1 MGYNPFWLSP
11 GNSILTPYPAICP
24 PHFQFLWST
33 IVGHVLDRVDA
44 TGSLFE
50 HERVDVSASG
60 DVIAWSVRPITADV
74 AMARPCLWDVTF
86 PLRWIAAV
94 ISDVG
99 FQLEP
104 ARFRGR
110 AVHVNI
116 EQPVMCAVPLTPTTS
131 TFLWTQQKRASN
143 CSMQCSVPPLPSV
156 TEWIYDLMK

>member
-50 HERVDVSASG
+50 HERVDVSTTG
-60 DVIAWSVRPITADV
+60 NMIGWSVRPITADV
-74 AMARPCLWDVTF
+74 AVARPCLCDVTF
-86 PLRWIAAV
+86 PRWTAV
-94 ISDVG
+94 VLISDVG

-116 EQPVMCAVPLTPTTS
+116 EQPVMCAVPLTATTS
-131 TFLWTQQKRASN
+131 I
-143 CSMQCSVPPLPSV
+143 PLQTRLTVWRSGDGV
-156 TEWIYDLMK
+156 